1 MGTHRHIPVIISVTK
16 SCEFG
21 VVRVMFVIPKRVSS
35 LCFRSLLEMFLLLL
49 AVMHEKLDRISS
61 NEICRSLASPR

>member
-1 MGTHRHIPVIISVTK
+1 MGTHRHIPVVISVTE

-35 LCFRSLLEMFLLLL
+35 LCFQALSEMLSLL
-49 AVMHEKLDRISS
+49 
-61 NEICRSLASPR
+61 